1 MKLLYFVNSL
11 TNSGGIERILV
22 DKVNYLAALP
32 ECPYEIHIAYYG
44 KECEIPFYRLNSA
57 IRLHSIDMNG
67 RTASFSRRIMTV
79 PTLYHHMRRIIKEVK
94 PDVIINESMKLVSY
108 ILPFTFKHIP
118 RIYVIHFSYE
128 GLIIMDKESFH
139 NSFKQYVMMWLRK
152 SLLKKYDRFVVLTE
166 HDRKKWNA
174 KTVEVIPNFTNFV
187 EQVPSELKHKKA
199 ISIGRLT
206 HQKDMPMLI
215 KSWKLVIKEEPEWT
229 LDIWGSGNEY
239 ESLKSLIEETGLE
252 KYVFLRGTTQRIET
266 EYNQASLFV
275 LSSRY
280 EGFALVL
287 LEAMNV
293 GLPCVSFDIPGCNN
307 LISDGDN
314 GIIAKER
321 TTECLAN
328 SILKYIRL
336 GKEEKLRMQSNALTT
351 VAKYS
356 KERVMQMW
364 IQLFETLHAQYKSV
378 NC

>member
-22 DKVNYLAALP
+22 DKMNYLAARPTLA
-32 ECPYEIHIAYYG
+32 YEIHVSYFG
-44 KECEIPFYRLNSA
+44 KKDDALFYQ
-57 IRLHSIDMNG
+57 LHSSIFLHPIAIEGNS
-67 RTASFSRRIMTV
+67 RSFGKRLMVIPNLYKEIKRIV
-79 PTLYHHMRRIIKEVK
+79 KEVS
-94 PDVIINESMKLVSY
+94 PDIIINENMKLVSY
-108 ILPFTFKHIP
+108 ILPLTFKHIP

-139 NSFKQYVMMWLRK
+139 NPIKQYVMMWLRK
-152 SLLKKYDRFVVLTE
+152 TLPKKYDRFVVLTE

-187 EQVPSELKHKKA
+187 EQVSSNLNHKKA
-199 ISIGRLT
+199 ICVGRLT

-215 KSWKLVIKEEPEWT
+215 RAWKLVVEEEPEWT

-239 ESLKSLIEETGLE
+239 ESLKSLIGETGLE
-252 KYVFLRGTTQRIET
+252 KHVFLKGTSQRIEA

-287 LEAMNV
+287 LEAMNA

-314 GIIAKER
+314 GFIAKER
-321 TTECLAN
+321 TTECLAD

-336 GKEEKLRMQSNALTT
+336 DKEEKLKMQSNALTT

-364 IQLFETLHAQYKSV
+364 MQLFDSLHSQYKV
-378 NC
+378 KR

>member
-166 HDRKKWNA
+166 HDRKRWNA

-252 KYVFLRGTTQRIET
+252 KNVFLRGTTQRIET

-336 GKEEKLRMQSNALTT
+336 DKEEKLRMQSNALTT

-364 IQLFETLHAQYKSV
+364 MQLFDLLHSQYNVK
-378 NC
+378 N

>member
-22 DKVNYLAALP
+22 DKMNYLAARPTLA
-32 ECPYEIHIAYYG
+32 YEIHVSYFG
-44 KECEIPFYRLNSA
+44 KKDDALFYQ
-57 IRLHSIDMNG
+57 LHSSIFLHPIAIEGNS
-67 RTASFSRRIMTV
+67 RSFGKRLMVIPNLYKEIKRIV
-79 PTLYHHMRRIIKEVK
+79 KEVS
-94 PDVIINESMKLVSY
+94 PDIIINENMKLVSY
-108 ILPFTFKHIP
+108 ILPLTFKHIP

-139 NSFKQYVMMWLRK
+139 NPIKQYVMMWLRK

-187 EQVPSELKHKKA
+187 EQVPSNLNHKKA
-199 ISIGRLT
+199 ICVGRLT

-215 KSWKLVIKEEPEWT
+215 RAWKLVIKEEPEWT

-239 ESLKSLIEETGLE
+239 ESLKSLIGETGLE
-252 KYVFLRGTTQRIET
+252 KHVFLKGTSQRIEA

-287 LEAMNV
+287 LEAMNA

-336 GKEEKLRMQSNALTT
+336 DKEEKLRMQSNALTT

-364 IQLFETLHAQYKSV
+364 MQLFDLLHSQYNVK
-378 NC
+378 N

>member
-22 DKVNYLAALP
+22 DKMNYLAARPALS
-32 ECPYEIHIAYYG
+32 YEIHVSYFG
-44 KECEIPFYRLNSA
+44 KKDDDLFYQ
-57 IRLHSIDMNG
+57 LHSSIYLHPIAIDGNS
-67 RTASFSRRIMTV
+67 RSFSKRLMVIPNLYKEIKRIV
-79 PTLYHHMRRIIKEVK
+79 KEVS
-94 PDVIINESMKLVSY
+94 PDIIINENMKLVSY

-128 GLIIMDKESFH
+128 GLMIMDKESFH
-139 NSFKQYVMMWLRK
+139 NPFKQYVMMWLRK
-152 SLLKKYDRFVVLTE
+152 TLLKKYDRFVVLTE
-166 HDRKKWNA
+166 HDRKRWAA

-187 EQVPSELKHKKA
+187 EQVPSNLNHKKA
-199 ISIGRLT
+199 ICVGRLT

-215 KSWKLVIKEEPEWT
+215 RAWKLVVEEEPEWT

-239 ESLKSLIEETGLE
+239 ESLKSLIEETGLKE
-252 KYVFLRGTTQRIET
+252 SVFLRGTTQRIET

-287 LEAMNV
+287 LEAMNA
-293 GLPCVSFDIPGCNN
+293 GLPCVSFDISGCNN

-314 GIIAKER
+314 GFIAKER
-321 TTECLAN
+321 TTEYLAN

-336 GKEEKLRMQSNALTT
+336 DKEEKLRIQSNALTT

-364 IQLFETLHAQYKSV
+364 MQLFESLHSQYNV
-378 NC
+378 RR

>member
-22 DKVNYLAALP
+22 DKANYLAALP
-32 ECPYEIHIAYYG
+32 ERPYEIHIAYYG
-44 KECEIPFYRLNSA
+44 KEGERPFYHLHPD
-57 IRLHSIDMNG
+57 IRLHSIDTTG
-67 RTASFSRRIMTV
+67 RTASFRKRIITV
-79 PTLYHHMRRIIKEVK
+79 PALYHHMRRIIKEVK
-94 PDVIINESMKLVSY
+94 PEIVINESMKLVSY
-108 ILPFTFKHIP
+108 ILPFTFTHTP
-118 RIYVIHFSYE
+118 RIYVIHFSFE

-139 NSFKQYVMMWLRK
+139 NPFKQYVMMWLRRT
-152 SLLKKYDRFVVLTE
+152 LLKKYDRFVVLTE
-166 HDRKKWNA
+166 HDRKEWNA

-187 EQVPSELKHKKA
+187 GQVSSSLNHKKA
-199 ISIGRLT
+199 ICVGRLT
-206 HQKDMPMLI
+206 HQKDIPMLI
-215 KSWKLVIKEEPEWT
+215 RAWKLVVEEEPEWT

-239 ESLKSLIEETGLE
+239 ESLKDLVEETGLKE
-252 KYVFLRGTTQRIET
+252 YVFLKGTSQRIEA

-287 LEAMNV
+287 LEAMNA
-293 GLPCVSFDIPGCNN
+293 GLPCISFDIPGCNN
-307 LISDGDN
+307 LINNGDN

-336 GKEEKLRMQSNALTT
+336 DKEKKLRMQSNALTT

-364 IQLFETLHAQYKSV
+364 MQLFDSLHSQYNV
-378 NC
+378 RR

>member
-166 HDRKKWNA
+166 HDRKRWNA

-187 EQVPSELKHKKA
+187 EQVPSNLNHKKA
-199 ISIGRLT
+199 ICVGRLT

-215 KSWKLVIKEEPEWT
+215 RAWKLVVEEEPEWI

-239 ESLKSLIEETGLE
+239 ESLKSLIGETGLE
-252 KYVFLRGTTQRIET
+252 KHVFLKGTSQRIEA

-287 LEAMNV
+287 LEAMNA

-364 IQLFETLHAQYKSV
+364 IQLFETLHAQYKSG

>member
-1 MKLLYFVNSL
+1 M
-11 TNSGGIERILV
+11 
-22 DKVNYLAALP
+22 
-32 ECPYEIHIAYYG
+32 
-44 KECEIPFYRLNSA
+44 
-57 IRLHSIDMNG
+57 
-67 RTASFSRRIMTV
+67 
-79 PTLYHHMRRIIKEVK
+79 
-94 PDVIINESMKLVSY
+94 
-108 ILPFTFKHIP
+108 
-118 RIYVIHFSYE
+118 
-128 GLIIMDKESFH
+128 
-139 NSFKQYVMMWLRK
+139 
-152 SLLKKYDRFVVLTE
+152 
-166 HDRKKWNA
+166 
-174 KTVEVIPNFTNFV
+174 PNFTNFV
-187 EQVPSELKHKKA
+187 EQVPSGLKHKKA
-199 ISIGRLT
+199 ICVGRLT

-215 KSWKLVIKEEPEWT
+215 RAWKLVIEKEPEWT
-229 LDIWGSGNEY
+229 LDIWGRGNEY
-239 ESLKSLIEETGLE
+239 ELLMDLIEETGL
-252 KYVFLRGTTQRIET
+252 KKSVYLKGTTQRIET

-280 EGFALVL
+280 EGFVLVL
-287 LEAMNV
+287 LEAMNA

-364 IQLFETLHAQYKSV
+364 IQLFETLHAQYKSG

>member
-22 DKVNYLAALP
+22 DKMNYLAARPTLA
-32 ECPYEIHIAYYG
+32 YEIHVSYFG
-44 KECEIPFYRLNSA
+44 KKDDALFYQ
-57 IRLHSIDMNG
+57 LHSSIFLHPIAIEGNS
-67 RTASFSRRIMTV
+67 RSFGKRLMVIPNLYKEIKRIV
-79 PTLYHHMRRIIKEVK
+79 KEVS
-94 PDVIINESMKLVSY
+94 PDIIINENMKLVSY
-108 ILPFTFKHIP
+108 ILPLTFKHIP

-139 NSFKQYVMMWLRK
+139 NPIKQYVMMWLRK

-187 EQVPSELKHKKA
+187 EQVPSNLNHKKA
-199 ISIGRLT
+199 ICVGRLT

-215 KSWKLVIKEEPEWT
+215 RAWKLVVEEEPEWT

-239 ESLKSLIEETGLE
+239 ESLKSLIGETGLE
-252 KYVFLRGTTQRIET
+252 KHVFLKGTSQRIEA

-287 LEAMNV
+287 LEAMNA

-336 GKEEKLRMQSNALTT
+336 DKEEKLRMQSNALTT

-364 IQLFETLHAQYKSV
+364 MQLFDLLHSQYNVK
-378 NC
+378 N

>member
-22 DKVNYLAALP
+22 DKVNYLAGLP
-32 ECPYEIHIAYYG
+32 NVPYDIHVAYYG
-44 KECEIPFYRLNSA
+44 RKSDKLFYRLHPSVT
-57 IRLHSIDMNG
+57 LHPINIMDS
-67 RTASFSRRIMTV
+67 TSSFSKKIMV
-79 PTLYHHMRRIIKEVK
+79 ISVLYRYIKQIVSEVN
-94 PDVIINESMKLVSY
+94 PDVIINENMRLTSY
-108 ILPFTFKHIP
+108 ILPFTFKNIP

-128 GLIIMDKESFH
+128 GLKIMDKEAIPNPLKRHFL
-139 NSFKQYVMMWLRK
+139 MWLRT
-152 SLLKKYDRFVVLTE
+152 SFLKKYDKFIVLTE
-166 HDRKKWNA
+166 HDKQMWNA
-174 KTVEVIPNFTNFV
+174 PSVEVIPNFTNV
-187 EQVPSELKHKKA
+187 HSNDLSRLNSKKA
-199 ISIGRLT
+199 ICVGRLEY
-206 HQKDMPMLI
+206 QKDISMLI
-215 KSWKLVIKEEPEWT
+215 HAWKLVVGEEPEWT
-229 LDIWGSGNEY
+229 LDIWGRGNEY
-239 ESLKSLIEETGLE
+239 ESLMDLIEETGL
-252 KYVFLRGTTQRIET
+252 KKSVYLKGTTQRIET

-364 IQLFETLHAQYKSV
+364 IQLFETLHAQCKSV

>member
-79 PTLYHHMRRIIKEVK
+79 PTLYLHMRRIIKEVK

-166 HDRKKWNA
+166 HDRKRWNA

-252 KYVFLRGTTQRIET
+252 KNVFLKGTSQRIEA

-287 LEAMNV
+287 LEAMNA

-364 IQLFETLHAQYKSV
+364 MQLFDSLHSQYKV
-378 NC
+378 KR

>member
-22 DKVNYLAALP
+22 DKMNYLAARPTLA
-32 ECPYEIHIAYYG
+32 YEIHVSYFG
-44 KECEIPFYRLNSA
+44 KKDDALFYQ
-57 IRLHSIDMNG
+57 LHSSIFLHPIAIEGNS
-67 RTASFSRRIMTV
+67 RSFGKRLMVIPNLYKEIKRIV
-79 PTLYHHMRRIIKEVK
+79 KEVS
-94 PDVIINESMKLVSY
+94 PDIIINENMKLVSY
-108 ILPFTFKHIP
+108 ILPLTFKHIP

-166 HDRKKWNA
+166 HDRKRWNA

-187 EQVPSELKHKKA
+187 EQVPSNLNHKKA
-199 ISIGRLT
+199 ICVGRLT

-215 KSWKLVIKEEPEWT
+215 RAWKLVVEEEPEWI

-239 ESLKSLIEETGLE
+239 ESLKSLIGETGLE
-252 KYVFLRGTTQRIET
+252 KHVFLKGTSQRIEA

-287 LEAMNV
+287 LEAMNA

-336 GKEEKLRMQSNALTT
+336 DKEEKLRMQSNALTT

-364 IQLFETLHAQYKSV
+364 MQLFDLLHSQYNVK
-378 NC
+378 N

>member
-22 DKVNYLAALP
+22 DKANYLAALP
-32 ECPYEIHIAYYG
+32 QCSYEIHIAYYG
-44 KECEIPFYRLNSA
+44 KECEVPFYRLHST

-79 PTLYHHMRRIIKEVK
+79 PTLYHHMKRIIKEVK

-108 ILPFTFKHIP
+108 ILPLTFKHIP

-139 NSFKQYVMMWLRK
+139 NPIKQYVMMWLRK
-152 SLLKKYDRFVVLTE
+152 TLPKKYDRFVVLTE

-252 KYVFLRGTTQRIET
+252 KNVFLRGTTQRIET

-336 GKEEKLRMQSNALTT
+336 DKEEKLRMQSNALTT

-364 IQLFETLHAQYKSV
+364 MQLFDLLHSQYNVKS
-378 NC
+378 